1 MVQGLWERLSKQ
13 NQRRFAR
20 SDDAKYGTI
29 GSSFMAPIV
38 CAEHTNG
45 KAAGVTMVREA
56 GEPVRTVRIPTR
68 ESSR

>member
-29 GSSFMAPIV
+29 GFRMRLKLLFDMNLPPSFTAYFSQHGV
-38 CAEHTNG
+38 S
-45 KAAGVTMVREA
+45 AAHWATVT
-56 GEPVRTVRIPTR
+56 PPN
-68 ESSR
+68 